1 MEIIKLSDA
10 VFETLVIRVL
20 KDHIE
25 YVNNI
30 KKTQAEMKVTWSE
43 IKKTLQGTNSG
54 RAEANIKINDL
65 GT

>member
-10 VFETLVIRVL
+10 VFETLVISVL

-30 KKTQAEMKVTWSE
+30 KKTQAEMKVT
-43 IKKTLQGTNSG
+43 
-54 RAEANIKINDL
+54 
-65 GT
+65 